1 MERVGRITEMEKR
14 LDSALAAVR
23 AMESALALY
32 AGAQE
37 DIRALEAYYTG
48 DAWRADFEAD
58 EQGLLPEGLRRG
70 VLSEDGI
77 AQLLDDNDAL
87 RQSLRELL

>member
-1 MERVGRITEMEKR
+1 MDREGRITEMEKR

-48 DAWRADFEAD
+48 DDWRADFEAD
-58 EQGLLPEGLRRG
+58 ERGLLPEGLRRG

>member
-1 MERVGRITEMEKR
+1 MERVERITEMEEK
-14 LDSALAAVR
+14 LHAALAAVR
-23 AMESALALY
+23 AMESALDLY
-32 AGAQE
+32 AEAQE
-37 DIRALEAYYTG
+37 EIRALEAYYTG

-77 AQLLDDNDAL
+77 AQLLDENDEL
-87 RQSLRELL
+87 RQHLREIL